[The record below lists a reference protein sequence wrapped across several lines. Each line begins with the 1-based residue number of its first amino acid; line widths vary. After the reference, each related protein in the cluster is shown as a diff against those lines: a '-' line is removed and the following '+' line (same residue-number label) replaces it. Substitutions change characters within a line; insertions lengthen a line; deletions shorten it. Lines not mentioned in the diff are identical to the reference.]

1 MRDFRHTD
9 PYLQKRYGLK
19 TRRLPSWVLI
29 AVALLALGITWTIW
43 SGTHHATP
51 EIRSDLISYK
61 PIDAKSIEVR
71 FTVNLNSPSKA
82 HICTLVARDYEM
94 NVVGQKVEII
104 EAGTAFRDIT
114 TLIPTRLA
122 AVNAAIAG
130 CKVR

>member
-9 PYLQKRYGLK
+9 PYLQNRYGLK
-19 TRRLPSWVLI
+19 ASQFPKWALI

-51 EIRSDLISYK
+51 EVRYDLISFK

-71 FTVNLNSPSKA
+71 FTVNIKTSNKA
-82 HICTLVARDYEM
+82 HACTLVARDYEM
-94 NVVGQKVEII
+94 NVVGQKVENI
-104 EAGTAFRDIT
+104 EVGTTFRDIT

-122 AVNAAIAG
+122 AVNAAISG
-130 CKVR
+130 CQVR